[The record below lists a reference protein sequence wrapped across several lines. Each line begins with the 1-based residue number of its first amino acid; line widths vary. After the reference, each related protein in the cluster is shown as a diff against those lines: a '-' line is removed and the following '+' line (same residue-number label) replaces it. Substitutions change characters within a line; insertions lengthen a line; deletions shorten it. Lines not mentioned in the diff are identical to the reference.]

1 MFNDSASSKKTDFTA
16 KRPKQAEAQPT
27 PKAGQVSN
35 VFAIAGIY
43 LYKSCVFLH
52 LFILKINWTHY
63 KRDAKGELVLA
74 SEAALGAALLFD
86 QSRYFL
92 YIYKTKSEPILSLY
106 FNSKFTLDVCNYF
119 FLIKFKKRLY
129 MIERCNFV
137 LIN

>member
-52 LFILKINWTHY
+52 YLFFQKLII
-63 KRDAKGELVLA
+63 ELIMKEMQRA
-74 SEAALGAALLFD
+74 
-86 QSRYFL
+86 
-92 YIYKTKSEPILSLY
+92 
-106 FNSKFTLDVCNYF
+106 N
-119 FLIKFKKRLY
+119 
-129 MIERCNFV
+129 
-137 LIN
+137 